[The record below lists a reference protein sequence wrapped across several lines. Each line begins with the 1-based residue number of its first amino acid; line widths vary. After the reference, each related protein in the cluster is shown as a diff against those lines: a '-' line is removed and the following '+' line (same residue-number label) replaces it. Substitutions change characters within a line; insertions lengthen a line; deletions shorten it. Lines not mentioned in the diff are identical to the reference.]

1 MEERV
6 DKKQNI
12 KRLLK
17 NLYLDPNN
25 YRFIDN
31 KDYKVVSDED
41 ILKPMIQKR
50 TQKFIA
56 GKNEDNISD
65 LITSFKANGFM
76 KVDVI
81 QVKDLGDHKYL
92 VLEGNRRVTA
102 LKYLQEQYE
111 ELDADIGVLDPE
123 IFKNIPFEIHY
134 DEDKLNHRVIMGLK
148 HIGGNKTWPALNQAQ
163 LVYDIV
169 YNSGFNGTILQAEE
183 YAQKS
188 LAITKFQVKR
198 YIRVLKLIDYYKQSD
213 YGDQFETNM
222 YSIFEEVIKKPII
235 KEWIGFD
242 DYSYKI
248 SNNSN
253 LQRLFTWISPEI
265 ISEFDEDTEQN
276 EDLDT
281 SEPIITKALEI
292 RTLAEFI
299 NDETALKKLEES
311 RDIYKAL
318 ATSSYV
324 GKNKF
329 SEALKSAENDIE
341 NSILFKEYMTDSDI
355 EKIEKLNNKL
365 NDLLPAKTNLSFENI
380 ENKDTIFTLGI
391 QKHFTKI
398 EILQYK
404 QFNNFKMNGFKRVNI
419 IAGFNN
425 SGKTT
430 LLEAIYF
437 LTIQNDISLFFD
449 IIKLRNKFSKGVDPI
464 WLNNYLEDIRLIAEF
479 NQVMTEVVIK
489 KYDNQDENLEK
500 INYITSMSMNNTI
513 GNKVYSSN
521 VDMYSNKTPS
531 LRFKNIVHLA
541 NSMFKSPYFY
551 HKDDLLNSYSSAVL
565 NGLDETIIDFIKKLN
580 SNIKDIK
587 LIEENGIK
595 RFMVIL
601 NNDESPRDITSFGEG
616 LQRIFEI
623 SLSFASCENGVL
635 LIDELETAIHKSMLI
650 DFTQFIQELAEKFNV
665 QVFLTSHS
673 KECIDAFVKN
683 NYIKNDELMAF
694 LLENKDGNLEYQYID
709 GNRLESLVSSMD
721 LDIRGEKSE

>member
-1 MEERV
+1 MEEQIN
-6 DKKQNI
+6 KKQNI
-12 KRLLK
+12 KQLLK

-31 KDYKVVSDED
+31 KEYVKISED
-41 ILKPMIQKR
+41 DIIKPNIQKR

-56 GKNEDNISD
+56 GKNQENISD

-111 ELDADIGVLDPE
+111 EFHAEIGELKPE
-123 IFKNIPFEIHY
+123 IFNNIPFEINR
-134 DEDKLNHRVIMGLK
+134 DENQLNHRVIMGLK
-148 HIGGNKTWPALNQAQ
+148 HISGNKTWPALNQAQ

-169 YNSGFNGTILQAEE
+169 YNSNFQGTVTQAEE

-188 LAITKFQVKR
+188 LAITKQQVKR
-198 YIRVLKLIDYYKQSD
+198 YIRVLKLIEYYKNSD
-213 YGDQFETNM
+213 YGDEFKTNM
-222 YSIFEEVIKKPII
+222 YSIFEEIIKKPII

-242 DYSYKI
+242 DYTYKI

-265 ISEFDEDTEQN
+265 ITQFDEDMQQN
-276 EDLDT
+276 ANIET
-281 SEPIITKALEI
+281 KEPIITKALEI

-299 NDETALKKLEES
+299 NDDLAIKKLEES
-311 RDIYKAL
+311 REIHKAL

-329 SEALKSAENDIE
+329 SEALKSAKNDIE
-341 NSILFKEYMTDSDI
+341 NTILFKSYMKNEDI
-355 EKIEKLNNKL
+355 QKIEKLTKLL
-365 NDLLPAKTNLSFENI
+365 NDLLPTKTNISLDSI
-380 ENKDTIFTLGI
+380 KNKQTIFTLGL
-391 QKHFTKI
+391 QQHFTQI
-398 EILQYK
+398 EIKQYK
-404 QFNNFKMNGFKRVNI
+404 QFKDFKINGFKKVNI
-419 IAGFNN
+419 IAGLNN

-449 IIKLRNKFSKGVDPI
+449 IIKLRNKFSQGVDPI
-464 WLNNYLEDIRLIAEF
+464 WLNKSLENINLIAQF
-479 NQVMTEVVIK
+479 NQIKTEVKIE
-489 KYDNQDENLEK
+489 KYENQDENIEK
-500 INYITSMSMNNTI
+500 SNYVTSVGINSTI
-513 GNKVYSSN
+513 GNKSYNSN
-521 VDMYSNKTPS
+521 VDMYSNATPS
-531 LRFKNIVHLA
+531 LRFKNIIHLTS
-541 NSMFKSPYFY
+541 SMFKSPYFY
-551 HKDDLLNSYSSAVL
+551 HNDDLLNSYSSAVL
-565 NGLDETIIDFIKKLN
+565 SGLDEKIINFIKKLN
-580 SNIKDIK
+580 PNIKDIK

-623 SLSFASCENGVL
+623 SLSFASCENGIV

-650 DFTQFIQELAEKFNV
+650 DFTQFIQELANEFNV

-683 NYIKNDELMAF
+683 NYTNNDELMAF
-694 LLENKDGNLEYQYID
+694 LLENKDGIYEYQYID
-709 GNRLESLVSSMD
+709 GNRLENLIKSRD
-721 LDIRGEKSE
+721 LDIRGEQNG

>member
-1 MEERV
+1 MEEV
-6 DKKQNI
+6 ESKKQNI

-31 KDYKVVSDED
+31 KDYIEICDDDV
-41 ILKPMIQKR
+41 LKPNIQKR

-56 GKNEDNISD
+56 GKNQDNIID

-102 LKYLQEQYE
+102 LKYLQKQYE
-111 ELDADIGVLDPE
+111 ELETDIGVLDPE

-134 DEDKLNHRVIMGLK
+134 DENKLNHRVIMGLK
-148 HIGGNKTWPALNQAQ
+148 HISGNKTWPALNQAQ

-169 YNSGFNGTILQAEE
+169 YNSGFDGTIKQAEE

-198 YIRVLKLIDYYKQSD
+198 YIRVLKLIEYYKDSD
-213 YGDQFETNM
+213 YSDYFKTNM

-235 KEWIGFD
+235 KEWIVFD
-242 DYSYKI
+242 DYSYTI

-253 LQRLFTWISPEI
+253 LQRFFTWISPEI
-265 ISEFDEDTEQN
+265 ITEFDEDTGQN
-276 EDLDT
+276 ENIDI

-299 NDETALKKLEES
+299 NDESALKKLEDT
-311 RDIYKAL
+311 RDVSKAL
-318 ATSSYV
+318 ATSSYA

-329 SEALKSAENDIE
+329 SEALKSAKSDID
-341 NSILFKEYMTDSDI
+341 NSILFKEYMTDKDI
-355 EKIEKLNNKL
+355 EKIEKLNKRL
-365 NDLLPAKTNLSFENI
+365 NDLLPTKTNISLDSI
-380 ENKDTIFTLGI
+380 ENKNTVFTEGL
-391 QKHFTKI
+391 QNHFTQI
-398 EILQYK
+398 EIKEYK
-404 QFNNFKMNGFKRVNI
+404 QFKNLKINGFKKVNI
-419 IAGFNN
+419 IVGLNN

-449 IIKLRNKFSKGVDPI
+449 IIKLRNKFSDGVDPI
-464 WLNNYLEDIRLIAEF
+464 WLNTYLEDIKLKAEF
-479 NQVMTEVVIK
+479 NKVMTEIEIK
-489 KYDNQDENLEK
+489 KYENIDNSIEK
-500 INYITSMSMNNTI
+500 NNYITSMSINSTLGTKDYN
-513 GNKVYSSN
+513 SN
-521 VDMYSNKTPS
+521 VDMYSDKTPS
-531 LRFKNIVHLA
+531 LRFKNIVHLT

-551 HKDDLLNSYSSAVL
+551 HKDDLLNSYSSAIV
-565 NGLDETIIDFIKKLN
+565 NGLDGKIITFIQKLN

-587 LIEENGIK
+587 LIEENGVK
-595 RFMVIL
+595 RFMIIL
-601 NNDESPRDITSFGEG
+601 NNEETPRDITSFGEG

-635 LIDELETAIHKSMLI
+635 LIDELETAIHKSMLV
-650 DFTQFIQELAEKFNV
+650 DFTQFIQELAEEFNV

-683 NYIKNDELMAF
+683 DYSCNDDLMAF
-694 LLENKDGNLEYQYID
+694 LLENNDNNFEYQYID
-709 GNRLESLVSSMD
+709 GNRLENLVSSMD